1 MFKQLRL
8 NFTGIFPSAIPSDS
22 MSNLSKILFHS
33 SIGMEEDAFD
43 VKVYV
48 REMARVNMLKKV
60 EIIFVLKQANLFHAQ
75 ILRWGGNFNL
85 NFFKR
90 VYKNFLSTNR
100 EVSTFDSSDV
110 QLR

>member
-1 MFKQLRL
+1 
-8 NFTGIFPSAIPSDS
+8 

-75 ILRWGGNFNL
+75 IL
-85 NFFKR
+85 
-90 VYKNFLSTNR
+90 S
-100 EVSTFDSSDV
+100 EVEISIWTSSNVFIKTFYR
-110 QLR
+110 QTEK

>member
-1 MFKQLRL
+1 
-8 NFTGIFPSAIPSDS
+8 

-60 EIIFVLKQANLFHAQ
+60 EIIFVLKQANLFHSQ
-75 ILRWGGNFNL
+75 L
-85 NFFKR
+85 
-90 VYKNFLSTNR
+90 LS
-100 EVSTFDSSDV
+100 EVEISIWTSSNVFIKTFYR
-110 QLR
+110 QTEK

>member
-75 ILRWGGNFNL
+75 IL
-85 NFFKR
+85 
-90 VYKNFLSTNR
+90 S
-100 EVSTFDSSDV
+100 EVEISIWTSSNVFIKTFYR
-110 QLR
+110 QTEK

>member
-1 MFKQLRL
+1 
-8 NFTGIFPSAIPSDS
+8 

-60 EIIFVLKQANLFHAQ
+60 EIIFVLKQANLFHSQ
-75 ILRWGGNFNL
+75 LLRRGGNFNL
-85 NFFKR
+85 NFFDR
-90 VYKNFLSTNR
+90 FQ
-100 EVSTFDSSDV
+100 TFYR
-110 QLR
+110 QAEK